1 MLTKKIKTRLLFLVS
16 IILITLSFLIFI
28 YLNLKQNI
36 LYFKTPSEIFT
47 NTTIEASSMIRVGGM
62 VKKDSIRQNNKE
74 IRFILTDYKKELIV
88 VYSGTVPNLF
98 SEEQGAVVEGI
109 LNDKKYLIADRIL
122 AKHDENYMPQSAI
135 DKMKNNGIWRGD

>member
-1 MLTKKIKTRLLFLVS
+1 MLTKKIKTRLFFLAS
-16 IILITLSFLIFI
+16 ITLITLSFLIFI

-47 NTTIEASSMIRVGGM
+47 NTSIEASSMIRVGGM

-122 AKHDENYMPQSAI
+122 AKHDENYMPPQ
-135 DKMKNNGIWRGD
+135 MKKISKENAK

>member
-62 VKKDSIRQNNKE
+62 VKKDSIQQNNKE

-122 AKHDENYMPQSAI
+122 AKHDENYMPPQ
-135 DKMKNNGIWRGD
+135 MKKISKENAK

>member
-1 MLTKKIKTRLLFLVS
+1 MLTKKIKTRILFLFLIIIIS
-16 IILITLSFLIFI
+16 IILLIFI
-28 YLNLKQNI
+28 YFNLKQNI
-36 LYFKTPSEIFT
+36 LYFKTPSEIFM
-47 NTTIEASSMIRVGGM
+47 NNQIERNSMIRVGGM

-109 LNDKKYLIADRIL
+109 LNDKKYLIANRIL
-122 AKHDENYMPQSAI
+122 AKHDENYMPPQ
-135 DKMKNNGIWRGD
+135 MKKILKENAK

>member
-16 IILITLSFLIFI
+16 IILITLSFLIFV

-36 LYFKTPSEIFT
+36 LYFKTTSEIFT
-47 NTTIEASSMIRVGGM
+47 NNPIEGNSIIRVGGM

-74 IRFILTDYKKELIV
+74 IRFILTDYEKELIV

-98 SEEQGAVVEGI
+98 SEDQGAVVEGI

-122 AKHDENYMPQSAI
+122 AKHDENYMPPQ
-135 DKMKNNGIWRGD
+135 MKKILKENAK

>member
-1 MLTKKIKTRLLFLVS
+1 MLTKKIKTRLLILVS

-28 YLNLKQNI
+28 YFNLKQNI
-36 LYFKTPSEIFT
+36 LYFKTPSEIFI
-47 NTTIEASSMIRVGGM
+47 NDQIKENSMIRVGGM

-122 AKHDENYMPQSAI
+122 AKHDENYMPPQ
-135 DKMKNNGIWRGD
+135 MKKILKENAK

>member
-36 LYFKTPSEIFT
+36 LYFKTPSEIFM
-47 NTTIEASSMIRVGGM
+47 NTSIEASSMIRVGGM

-122 AKHDENYMPQSAI
+122 AKHDENYMPPQ
-135 DKMKNNGIWRGD
+135 MKKILKENAK

>member
-16 IILITLSFLIFI
+16 IILITLSFLTFI

-47 NTTIEASSMIRVGGM
+47 NTTIEESSMIRVGGM

-98 SEEQGAVVEGI
+98 SEEQGAVVEGV

-122 AKHDENYMPQSAI
+122 AKHDENYMPPQ
-135 DKMKNNGIWRGD
+135 MKKISKENAK

>member
-1 MLTKKIKTRLLFLVS
+1 MLTKKIKTRILFLAS
-16 IILITLSFLIFI
+16 ISLIILSFLIFI

-47 NTTIEASSMIRVGGM
+47 NTSIEASSMIRVGGM

-122 AKHDENYMPQSAI
+122 AKHDENYMPPQ
-135 DKMKNNGIWRGD
+135 MKKILKENAK

>member
-62 VKKDSIRQNNKE
+62 VKKDSIIQNNKE

-109 LNDKKYLIADRIL
+109 LNDKKYLIANRIL
-122 AKHDENYMPQSAI
+122 AKHDENYMPPQ
-135 DKMKNNGIWRGD
+135 MKKILKENAK

>member
-1 MLTKKIKTRLLFLVS
+1 MLTKKIKTRLFFLAS
-16 IILITLSFLIFI
+16 ITLITLSFLIFI

-47 NTTIEASSMIRVGGM
+47 NTKIEASSMIRVGGM

-74 IRFILTDYKKELIV
+74 IKFILTDYKKEFIV

-98 SEEQGAVVEGI
+98 SEEQGAVVEGV

-122 AKHDENYMPQSAI
+122 AKHDENYMPPQ
-135 DKMKNNGIWRGD
+135 MKKILKENAK

>member
-16 IILITLSFLIFI
+16 IVFITVFFLIFI
-28 YLNLKQNI
+28 YFNLKQNI
-36 LYFKTPSEIFT
+36 LYFKTPSEIFM
-47 NTTIEASSMIRVGGM
+47 NNQIERNSMIRVGGM
-62 VKKDSIRQNNKE
+62 VKKDSILQNNDE
-74 IRFILTDYKKELIV
+74 IRFILTDYERELIV

-122 AKHDENYMPQSAI
+122 AKHDENYMPPQ
-135 DKMKNNGIWRGD
+135 MKKILKENAK

>member
-88 VYSGTVPNLF
+88 VFSGTVPNLF

-122 AKHDENYMPQSAI
+122 AKHDENYMPPQ
-135 DKMKNNGIWRGD
+135 MKKILKENAK

>member
-98 SEEQGAVVEGI
+98 SEEQEAVVEGI

-122 AKHDENYMPQSAI
+122 AKHDENYMPPQ
-135 DKMKNNGIWRGD
+135 MKKILKENAK

>member
-62 VKKDSIRQNNKE
+62 VKKDSIQQNNKE
-74 IRFILTDYKKELIV
+74 ITFILTDYKKELIV

-122 AKHDENYMPQSAI
+122 AKHDENYMPPQ
-135 DKMKNNGIWRGD
+135 MKKILKENAK

>member
-36 LYFKTPSEIFT
+36 LYFKTTSEIFM
-47 NTTIEASSMIRVGGM
+47 NNPIEGNSMIRVGGM
-62 VKKDSIRQNNKE
+62 VKKDSIQQNKKE

-88 VYSGTVPNLF
+88 VYSGAVPNLF
-98 SEEQGAVVEGI
+98 SEGQGAVVEGI
-109 LNDKKYLIADRIL
+109 LNDKKYLIANRIL
-122 AKHDENYMPQSAI
+122 AKHDENYMPPQ
-135 DKMKNNGIWRGD
+135 MKKIFTENAK

>member
-47 NTTIEASSMIRVGGM
+47 NTKIEASSMIRVGGM

-122 AKHDENYMPQSAI
+122 AKHDENYMPPQ
-135 DKMKNNGIWRGD
+135 MKKILKENAK

>member
-1 MLTKKIKTRLLFLVS
+1 MLTKKIKSRLLFLALIS
-16 IILITLSFLIFI
+16 LITLSFLIFI

-62 VKKDSIRQNNKE
+62 VKKDAIRQNNKE
-74 IRFILTDYKKELIV
+74 ITFILTDYKKELIV

-122 AKHDENYMPQSAI
+122 AKHDENYMPPQ
-135 DKMKNNGIWRGD
+135 MKKISKENAK

>member
-1 MLTKKIKTRLLFLVS
+1 MLTKKIKTRLFFLAS
-16 IILITLSFLIFI
+16 ITLITLSFLIFI

-62 VKKDSIRQNNKE
+62 VKKDSIQQNNKE

-122 AKHDENYMPQSAI
+122 AKHDENYMPPQ
-135 DKMKNNGIWRGD
+135 MKKISKENAK

>member
-16 IILITLSFLIFI
+16 ITLITLSFLIFI

-36 LYFKTPSEIFT
+36 LYFKTPSEIFINST
-47 NTTIEASSMIRVGGM
+47 VEGNSMIRVGGL

-74 IRFILTDYKKELIV
+74 IRFTLTDYEKELIV

-122 AKHDENYMPQSAI
+122 AKHDENYMPPQ
-135 DKMKNNGIWRGD
+135 MKKILKENAK

>member
-28 YLNLKQNI
+28 YLNLKQNV
-36 LYFKTPSEIFT
+36 LYFKTPSEIFI
-47 NTTIEASSMIRVGGM
+47 NNSIEGNSMIRVGGM

-74 IRFILTDYKKELIV
+74 IRFILTDYEKELIV

-98 SEEQGAVVEGI
+98 SEEQGAVVEGT

-122 AKHDENYMPQSAI
+122 AKHDENYMPPQ
-135 DKMKNNGIWRGD
+135 MKKILKENAK

>member
-1 MLTKKIKTRLLFLVS
+1 MNAYKKIKTRLSFLIS

-28 YLNLKQNI
+28 YFNLKQNI
-36 LYFKTPSEIFT
+36 LYFKTPSEIFM
-47 NTTIEASSMIRVGGM
+47 NNQIERNSMIRVGGM

-74 IRFILTDYKKELIV
+74 ITFILTDYKKELIV
-88 VYSGTVPNLF
+88 VYSGSVPNLF

-122 AKHDENYMPQSAI
+122 AKHDENYMPPQ
-135 DKMKNNGIWRGD
+135 MKKILKENAK